1 MGEGVGVAET
11 EVAVVV
17 VPSVA
22 AATCSFVSR
31 AAWLRFTGSHSA
43 CPHSAHTGTVPYIP
57 HSSLFR

>member
-17 VPSVA
+17 VLWVA
-22 AATCSFVSR
+22 AATCSFVSP
-31 AAWLRFTGSHSA
+31 AWLRFTGSHSA
-43 CPHSAHTGTVPYIP
+43 CPHSAHTGPVPYIP